1 MENSRQILFND
12 YEESL
17 FRLAVFDASE
27 LEGRDIDLTDE
38 TIGDERPTER
48 QLAQFE
54 KALGRA
60 AGKKSGRN
68 KKIVRLIN
76 RAMASAAVL
85 VIVFLISMVT
95 VDAFRMEVFNLLFR
109 ADPKYTTI
117 SVQPDDPMSANGTKL
132 PKYIPEGYAISN
144 QMSDDS
150 YSQITYTVKDNPEK
164 IIMYDVYTKE
174 NAINIDTEDTQN
186 AQKVMINGAEATVI
200 LKNDLTNIVWT
211 AGSHIYYI
219 SGTVSTEEIIK
230 MAESIG

>member
-1 MENSRQILFND
+1 MENSRQILFNE

-17 FRLAVFDASE
+17 FRLAAFDASE

-60 AGKKSGRN
+60 VGKKSGRN

-95 VDAFRMEVFNLLFR
+95 VDAFRIEVFNLLFR

-117 SVQPDDPMSANGTKL
+117 SVQPDDPMSVEDNNIPG
-132 PKYIPEGYAISN
+132 YIPEGYAISN
-144 QMSDDS
+144 QLSDNNQ
-150 YSQITYTVKDNPEK
+150 SQITYTFKDNPEK
-164 IIMYDVYTKE
+164 IIVYDVYTKE
-174 NAINIDTEDTQN
+174 NAINIDTEDTRN

-200 LKNDLTNIVWT
+200 LKSDLTNIVWT
-211 AGSHIYYI
+211 AGDYIYYI
-219 SGTVSTEEIIK
+219 CATLSTEEIIK
-230 MAESIG
+230 IAESVG